1 MDLVQVAH
9 AMRTKH
15 MKTYI
20 KFAKVLSYFL
30 IVMAIFVMP
39 GGCAHFQG
47 RPTIYITTWEE
58 NASQIWRFTETGN
71 SASML
76 HDIKK
81 NPERTVNAVFP
92 TKEVEKLQAYLG
104 TSSLSQLSPSPGID
118 QGVKLST
125 QGTLAWKE
133 GDMYCVN
140 DAAGCFGV
148 DRIITFNRNSQE
160 VKTLFEIP
168 WHTDKEDV
176 VFSGQLAWSPNGRY
190 LATMAWVRNPVPAT
204 INLAQADT
212 GEITAITATI
222 DSDPPLIWSPDSA
235 SMAWVLSGHYS
246 RSATGS
252 KIRIYTLS
260 TATHRDIQLDGLWI
274 WGWDMDWSPDGNYIA
289 LSAENKEQTTS
300 GDKDIQLYLLDLK
313 TEQTQFIPV
322 AVDGILENPR
332 WSPDGKFLAADS
344 RPTNTDLYRALL
356 IIAPNTGEIVTQL
369 TQERAERIWHW
380 DRESKEILILLGT
393 GPYTKKREVGIFN
406 VENGALRILT
416 LPKELATKQ
425 IKDITW

>member
-1 MDLVQVAH
+1 
-9 AMRTKH
+9 
-15 MKTYI
+15 
-20 KFAKVLSYFL
+20 
-30 IVMAIFVMP
+30 
-39 GGCAHFQG
+39 
-47 RPTIYITTWEE
+47 
-58 NASQIWRFTETGN
+58 
-71 SASML
+71 
-76 HDIKK
+76 
-81 NPERTVNAVFP
+81 
-92 TKEVEKLQAYLG
+92 
-104 TSSLSQLSPSPGID
+104 
-118 QGVKLST
+118 
-125 QGTLAWKE
+125 
-133 GDMYCVN
+133 
-140 DAAGCFGV
+140 
-148 DRIITFNRNSQE
+148 
-160 VKTLFEIP
+160 
-168 WHTDKEDV
+168 
-176 VFSGQLAWSPNGRY
+176 
-190 LATMAWVRNPVPAT
+190 
-204 INLAQADT
+204 
-212 GEITAITATI
+212 
-222 DSDPPLIWSPDSA
+222 
-235 SMAWVLSGHYS
+235 
-246 RSATGS
+246 
-252 KIRIYTLS
+252 
-260 TATHRDIQLDGLWI
+260 
-274 WGWDMDWSPDGNYIA
+274 MDWSPDGNYIA